1 MAKVRR
7 ASQEDIS
14 MKLDKEEKKILKSVE
29 RGEWRRIPNFKNE
42 AKRYRK
48 LAKATLTHRKKNDL
62 TKETL
67 NKSAKGQDVESFDS
81 PDEMF
86 ESWEK

>member
-1 MAKVRR
+1 M
-7 ASQEDIS
+7 
-14 MKLDKEEKKILKSVE
+14 DKEEKEILKSVE
-29 RGEWRRIPNFKNE
+29 RGEWRRIPNFKKE
-42 AKRYRK
+42 AKRYREY
-48 LAKATLTHRKKNDL
+48 ARATLTRRKKNNL

-81 PDEMF
+81 LDEMF